1 MRFPETTRCG
11 SDAHESAVARLD
23 SAREKR
29 AALAT
34 EAEAAKGTPDEARAS
49 REVDI
54 ASADESARAAWVA
67 WVESGV

>member
-23 SAREKR
+23 SARDKR

-34 EAEAAKGTPDEARAS
+34 TAEAAQGTPDEARAT
-49 REVDI
+49 RELELAGD
-54 ASADESARAAWVA
+54 DEYARGAWLA
-67 WVESGV
+67 WVELGV